1 VAFESL
7 GVTEEKLKEDYRETS
22 QKQVRT
28 FLILEKVSE
37 QEGIAVSD
45 EEVEERLKEI
55 STRTRQKLDAV
66 KRYYE
71 KNGLIPEVKAGIV
84 NNKTLDLLLEKA
96 EITYS

>member
-1 VAFESL
+1 
-7 GVTEEKLKEDYRETS
+7 
-22 QKQVRT
+22 
-28 FLILEKVSE
+28 
-37 QEGIAVSD
+37 
-45 EEVEERLKEI
+45 VEERLKEI

-66 KRYYE
+66 KRYYD